1 MGETKNAEA
10 ADSPSD
16 SDILKEAF
24 GVWGLSVLIIAL
36 LGVIAQMV
44 PIIADNLLA
53 FVAATFLYLPAW
65 ALWRRRLE
73 LHDFGLTA
81 QPVRLGLF
89 YLFLATII
97 SLPPFIFGWSL
108 YQTHVKNKA
117 VDLNL
122 EKMYRFDRILDGRP
136 EFPLDTS
143 KLSVWIEGEYLV
155 LVWPGDGP
163 VEVNIR
169 LGPPE
174 RGVPMKQVQGLSISD
189 DGLRFGSRGRL
200 EVKMNGDS
208 TWSRPNAGGLRFSV
222 RQTQSIRIDANHPIA
237 TGRWAA
243 ASDNPI
249 EEKRT
254 YWWWLLMLVNQLVLV
269 ALPEEWFFRGYLQ
282 KRFDQVWTPTWRILG
297 TNLGWGWIASSTMFA
312 LGHLIHNTSPDRLAV
327 FFPSLLFGWL
337 RARTGSVL
345 APTIYHAVC
354 NVLAQG
360 LVYTLA

>member
-174 RGVPMKQVQGLSISD
+174 HGVPMKQVQGLSISD

-222 RQTQSIRIDANHPIA
+222 RQTQSIRIDAN
-237 TGRWAA
+237 R
-243 ASDNPI
+243 
-249 EEKRT
+249 
-254 YWWWLLMLVNQLVLV
+254 
-269 ALPEEWFFRGYLQ
+269 
-282 KRFDQVWTPTWRILG
+282 
-297 TNLGWGWIASSTMFA
+297 
-312 LGHLIHNTSPDRLAV
+312 
-327 FFPSLLFGWL
+327 
-337 RARTGSVL
+337 
-345 APTIYHAVC
+345 
-354 NVLAQG
+354 
-360 LVYTLA
+360 